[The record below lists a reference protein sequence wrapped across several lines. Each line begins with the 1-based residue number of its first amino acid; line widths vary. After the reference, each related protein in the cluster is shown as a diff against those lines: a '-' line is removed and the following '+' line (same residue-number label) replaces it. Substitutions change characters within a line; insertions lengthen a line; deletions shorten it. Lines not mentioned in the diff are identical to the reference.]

1 MRQRAIFLARLRS
14 AWRNLVHRR
23 SVERDL
29 DDELR
34 GTFDL
39 LVDDHVASGMNA
51 SEARRAAMLQLGRI
65 DSIKTQVLEARSGAG
80 LETLWHD
87 LRFSVRLLRRSPSF
101 TAAAVVSLALGMG
114 ANGAVFGL
122 LNALRLR
129 SLPVADA
136 GVLAEVRLNGPR
148 CCRHTGRNRQVSVP
162 LWQEIVRQQQA
173 FSGLFAFA
181 DTRFNLAPQGEVRY
195 VEGLYVSGDFFP
207 VLGVPALRGRMVTPA
222 DDRAGCAN
230 APAVISH
237 ALWQNEFGGAADIL
251 SQTLTLRSGR
261 HPIVGVVPPSFLGVE
276 VGRRFEVAL
285 PVCASGFDRRDHWWL
300 AVMGRLAPG
309 WTAPAAEAH
318 IATLA
323 PSLLQPV
330 VPPNYSGEQA
340 AEFLKLRFS
349 VRPAANGI
357 SPLRT
362 EYEDSLWLLFAIAA
376 LVLLT
381 ACANLAS
388 LSLVRANARQPEL
401 AMRFALGATRYRI
414 VRQLIV
420 EGALIGLAG
429 AIAGIAL
436 AGTSIRAIMAALS
449 TSTDPIVLD
458 VGLDW
463 RMVAFNTVIVGLATL
478 ACALGPAMRASA
490 RIHTCDGGRSTGGR
504 RRVAAREVLVSI
516 QVAMSVVLLSAA
528 LLFVLTFRNLTTMDL
543 GFAREDILV
552 ANVFLSESD
561 HPPATRAAFQR
572 DLTSRLAA
580 LPGVAAAAHA
590 TTPPLGGSVWGTIA
604 RSQSSAGEI
613 KDEAIRN
620 QISDAYFATMDMPI
634 VAGRP
639 FTDEDTPQS
648 PRVAIVN
655 DTFARKFFP
664 GTPPLG
670 QRFMD
675 GNDEFEVVG
684 LVRDSKQYF
693 LREDFRPIAY
703 TAASQVA
710 LPPSTIR
717 FLIRSRVGTAAV
729 TEPVRRTITAVS
741 PSAGIRFA
749 AMSEMTGQSI
759 GRERLMAT
767 LSGFFGL
774 TALALAIV
782 GVYGVVSYTATSR
795 QREIGIRLALGAR
808 AADVMRTVLLRMA
821 VTGGVGLAAGLVLT
835 FSVSTT
841 AASLLYGVEPRD
853 PRLFTLTAAVTIV
866 SALAAAC
873 MPVRRALATDPV
885 QVLKAE

>member
-1 MRQRAIFLARLRS
+1 MRYGAMFLTRLRS

-23 SVERDL
+23 TVERDL

-34 GTFDL
+34 GAFDL
-39 LVDDHVASGMNA
+39 LVDEYVASGMNA
-51 SEARRAAMLQLGRI
+51 TEARRAAMLQLGRI
-65 DSIKTQVLEARSGAG
+65 DSIKTQVREARSGAG

-87 LRFSVRLLRRSPSF
+87 IRFSVRLLRRNPSF
-101 TAAAVVSLALGMG
+101 TAAAIVSLALGMG

-136 GVLAEVRLNGPR
+136 GALAEIRLDGPR
-148 CCRHTGRNRQVSVP
+148 CCRHTGRNRQVSLP

-181 DTRFNLAPQGEVRY
+181 DTRFNLAPRGEVRY

-207 VLGVPALRGRMVTPA
+207 VLGVTALRGRMLTPA
-222 DDRAGCAN
+222 DDRTGCAN

-318 IATLA
+318 IATLG
-323 PSLLQPV
+323 PSLLQPA
-330 VPPNYSGEQA
+330 VPPNYNGEQT

-362 EYEDSLWLLFAIAA
+362 QYEDPLWLLLAIAA

-401 AMRFALGATRYRI
+401 AMRFALGATRFRV

-429 AIAGIAL
+429 AIAGIAI
-436 AGTSIRAIMAALS
+436 AGMSIRVIVSALS
-449 TSTDPIVLD
+449 TGTDTIVLD
-458 VGLDW
+458 VGPDW
-463 RMVAFNTVIVGLATL
+463 RMVAFNVLIVGLTTL
-478 ACALGPAMRASA
+478 AFALGPAMRASA
-490 RIHTCDGGRSTGGR
+490 RTHVYDGARSTGGR
-504 RRVAAREVLVSI
+504 RRVAAREVLVSV
-516 QVAMSVVLLSAA
+516 QVALSVVLLSSA
-528 LLFVLTFRNLTTMDL
+528 LLFVLTFRNLTTMDV
-543 GFAREDILV
+543 GFAREDLLV

-561 HPPATRAAFQR
+561 HPPQTIAAFQR
-572 DLTSRLAA
+572 SLTGRLAG

-590 TTPPLGGSVWGTIA
+590 TTPPLAGSTWGIIA
-604 RSQSSAGEI
+604 QSRVSGGEI
-613 KDEAIRN
+613 RDEAIRN
-620 QISDAYFATMDMPI
+620 EISDAYFATMTMPI
-634 VAGRP
+634 VAGRG

-648 PRVAIVN
+648 PKVAIVN

-664 GTPPLG
+664 GTSPVG
-670 QRFMD
+670 QRYSD
-675 GNDEFEVVG
+675 GKDEFEVVG

-693 LREDFRPIAY
+693 LREDFRPISY

-710 LPPSTIR
+710 LPRSTIR
-717 FLIRSRVGTAAV
+717 FLIRSRIGTAAV
-729 TEPVRRTITAVS
+729 TESVRRTITEAS

-749 AMSEMTGQSI
+749 AMSEMTAQSI
-759 GRERLMAT
+759 SRERLMAT

-774 TALALAIV
+774 TALALAVV

-808 AADVMRTVLLRMA
+808 STDVMRTVLVRLA
-821 VTGGVGLAAGLVLT
+821 VTGGVGLAAGLLLT

-841 AASLLYGVEPRD
+841 AAALLYGVEPRD
-853 PRLFTLTAAVTIV
+853 PRLFTLTAVVTIL
-866 SALAAAC
+866 SALAAAF

>member
-1 MRQRAIFLARLRS
+1 MRHRAMTRLAS

-29 DDELR
+29 DEELR

-39 LVDDHVASGMNA
+39 LVDEYVASGMNA
-51 SEARRAAMLQLGRI
+51 AGARRAAMLQLGRI
-65 DSIKTQVLEARSGAG
+65 DSIKTQVRDARSGAG

-87 LRFSVRLLRRSPSF
+87 IRFSVRLLRRSPSF
-101 TAAAVVSLALGMG
+101 TAAAIVSLALGIG
-114 ANGAVFGL
+114 ANAAVFGL

-136 GVLAEVRLNGPR
+136 GALAEVRLTGPR
-148 CCRHTGRNRQVSVP
+148 CCRHTGRNRQVSLP
-162 LWQEIVRQQQA
+162 LWQELVRQQQA

-181 DTRFNLAPQGEVRY
+181 DTRFNLAPHGEVRY

-207 VLGVPALRGRMVTPA
+207 VLGVAALRGRMLTPA

-230 APAVISH
+230 APAVISQ
-237 ALWQNEFGGAADIL
+237 ALWQNEFGGAADVL

-318 IATLA
+318 IATLGA
-323 PSLLQPV
+323 SLLQPV
-330 VPPNYSGEQA
+330 VPPNYNAEQT

-362 EYEDSLWLLFAIAA
+362 QFEDPLWLLFAIAA

-401 AMRFALGATRYRI
+401 AMRFALGATRFRV

-429 AIAGIAL
+429 AVVGIGL
-436 AGTSIRAIMAALS
+436 AGMSIRAVLAALS

-463 RMVAFNTVIVGLATL
+463 RLVGFNVAIIGLTTL
-478 ACALGPAMRASA
+478 AFSLGPAMRASA
-490 RIHTCDGGRSTGGR
+490 RMHVTDGARSTEGR

-528 LLFVLTFRNLTTMDL
+528 LLFVVTFRNLTTMDV

-561 HPPATRAAFQR
+561 HPPETIAAFQR
-572 DLTSRLAA
+572 NLTSRLAG

-590 TTPPLGGSVWGTIA
+590 TTPPLAGSTWGIIP
-604 RSQSSAGEI
+604 RSRSAGGEI
-613 KDEAIRN
+613 RDEAIRN
-620 QISDAYFATMDMPI
+620 EISDAYFATMDMPI
-634 VAGRP
+634 VAGRG
-639 FTDEDTPQS
+639 FTDQDTPQS
-648 PRVAIVN
+648 PKVAIVN

-664 GTPPLG
+664 GTSPIG
-670 QRFMD
+670 QRYMD
-675 GNDEFEVVG
+675 GGEFEVVG

-710 LPPSTIR
+710 LPRSTIR
-717 FLIRSRVGTAAV
+717 FVIRSRIGTAAV
-729 TEPVRRTITAVS
+729 TEPVRRTITEVS

-749 AMSEMTGQSI
+749 TMSEMTAQSI
-759 GRERLMAT
+759 SRERLMAT

-808 AADVMRTVLLRMA
+808 SADVIRTVLFRMA
-821 VTGGVGLAAGLVLT
+821 VTGGVGLAAGLLLT
-835 FSVSTT
+835 VSVSAT
-841 AASLLYGVEPRD
+841 AASLLYGVEARE

-866 SALAAAC
+866 SALAAAF
-873 MPVRRALATDPV
+873 MPVRRALAIDPV

>member
-1 MRQRAIFLARLRS
+1 MAVITRVRAV
-14 AWRNLVHRR
+14 WRNLAHRR

-39 LVDDHVASGMNA
+39 LVDEHVASGMNA
-51 SEARRAAMLQLGRI
+51 TEARRTAMLQLGRI
-65 DSIKTQVLEARSGAG
+65 DSIKTQVREARGGAG

-87 LRFSVRLLRRSPSF
+87 IRFSLRLLRRSPSF
-101 TAAAVVSLALGMG
+101 TAAAIVSLALGMG

-122 LNALRLR
+122 LNALQLR

-136 GVLAEVRLNGPR
+136 GSLAEVRLNGPR
-148 CCRHTGRNRQVSVP
+148 CCRHTGRNRQVSWP
-162 LWQEIVRQQQA
+162 LWQELVGQQHA

-207 VLGVPALRGRMVTPA
+207 VLGVTALRGRMLTPA

-237 ALWQNEFGGAADIL
+237 ALWQNQFGSTADIL
-251 SQTLTLRSGR
+251 SQTLTLRSGQ
-261 HPIVGVVPPSFLGVE
+261 HPIVGVVPRSFLGVE

-285 PVCASGFDRRDHWWL
+285 PVCAAGFDRRDHWWL

-309 WTAPAAEAH
+309 WTAAAAEAH
-318 IATLA
+318 IAALA
-323 PSLLQPV
+323 PSLLQTV
-330 VPPNYSGEQA
+330 VPSNYNGEQA
-340 AEFLKLRFS
+340 AEFVKLRFS

-362 EYEDSLWLLFAIAA
+362 EYEDPLWLLLAIAA
-376 LVLLT
+376 LFLLT

-401 AMRFALGATRYRI
+401 ALRFALGATRLRV

-420 EGALIGLAG
+420 EGALIGIAG
-429 AIAGIAL
+429 AIAGIGL
-436 AGTSIRAIMAALS
+436 AGMSIRAVMAALS

-458 VGLDW
+458 IGLDR
-463 RMVAFNTVIVGLATL
+463 RMVAFNIVIIGLTTL
-478 ACALGPAMRASA
+478 AFALGPAMRASA
-490 RIHTCDGGRSTGGR
+490 RMHVYDGARSTGGR
-504 RRVAAREVLVSI
+504 RRVAAREILVSI
-516 QVAMSVVLLSAA
+516 QVALSVVLLSSA
-528 LLFVLTFRNLTTMDL
+528 LLFVLTFRNLTTMDV
-543 GFAREDILV
+543 GFAREDLLV

-561 HPPATRAAFQR
+561 HPPQTIAAFQR
-572 DLTSRLAA
+572 SLTGRLAG

-590 TTPPLGGSVWGTIA
+590 TTPPLAGSTWGIIA
-604 RSQSSAGEI
+604 QSRVSGGEI
-613 KDEAIRN
+613 RDEAIRN
-620 QISDAYFATMDMPI
+620 EISDAYFATMTMPI
-634 VAGRP
+634 VAGRG
-639 FTDEDTPQS
+639 FTDQDTPQS
-648 PRVAIVN
+648 PKVAIVN
-655 DTFARKFFP
+655 DTFARRFFP
-664 GTPPLG
+664 DTSPVG
-670 QRFMD
+670 QRYSD
-675 GNDEFEVVG
+675 GKDEFEVVG

-693 LREDFRPIAY
+693 LREDFRPITY

-710 LPPSTIR
+710 LPRSTIR
-717 FLIRSRVGTAAV
+717 FLIRSRIGTAAV
-729 TEPVRRTITAVS
+729 TESVRRTITEAS

-749 AMSEMTGQSI
+749 AMSEMTAQSI
-759 GRERLMAT
+759 SRERLMAT

-774 TALALAIV
+774 TALALAVV

-808 AADVMRTVLLRMA
+808 SADVMRTVLVRLA
-821 VTGGVGLAAGLVLT
+821 VTGGVGLAAGLLLT

-841 AASLLYGVEPRD
+841 AAALLYGVEPRD
-853 PRLFTLTAAVTIV
+853 PRLFTLTAVVTIL
-866 SALAAAC
+866 SALAAAF

>member
-1 MRQRAIFLARLRS
+1 MRHRAMTRLGS

-29 DDELR
+29 DEELR

-39 LVDDHVASGMNA
+39 LVDEYVASGMNA
-51 SEARRAAMLQLGRI
+51 TEARRAAMLQLGRI
-65 DSIKTQVLEARSGAG
+65 DSIKTQVRDARSGAG

-87 LRFSVRLLRRSPSF
+87 IRFSVRLLRRSPSF
-101 TAAAVVSLALGMG
+101 TAAAIVSLALGMG

-136 GVLAEVRLNGPR
+136 GALAEVRLNGPR
-148 CCRHTGRNRQVSVP
+148 CCRHTGRNRQVSLP
-162 LWQEIVRQQQA
+162 LWQEIVGQQQA

-207 VLGVPALRGRMVTPA
+207 VLGVAALRGRMLTPP

-285 PVCASGFDRRDHWWL
+285 PVCAAGFDRRDHWWL

-309 WTAPAAEAH
+309 WTVPAAEAH

-330 VPPNYSGEQA
+330 VPPTYNAEQT

-362 EYEDSLWLLFAIAA
+362 EYEDPLWLLLAIAA

-381 ACANLAS
+381 SCANLAS
-388 LSLVRANARQPEL
+388 LSLVRASVRQPEL
-401 AMRFALGATRYRI
+401 AMRFALGATRFRV

-429 AIAGIAL
+429 AVAGIGL
-436 AGTSIRAIMAALS
+436 AGMSIRAVVAALS

-458 VGLDW
+458 GGLDW
-463 RMVAFNTVIVGLATL
+463 RMVAFNVAIIGLTTVAF
-478 ACALGPAMRASA
+478 ASGPAMRASA
-490 RIHTCDGGRSTGGR
+490 RMPINDGARSTEGR

-528 LLFVLTFRNLTTMDL
+528 LLFVLTFRNLTTMDV
-543 GFAREDILV
+543 GFAREDLLV
-552 ANVFLSESD
+552 ANVFLSERD
-561 HPPATRAAFQR
+561 HPPETIAAFQR
-572 DLTSRLAA
+572 NLTSRLAA

-590 TTPPLGGSVWGTIA
+590 TTPPLAGSVWGIIA
-604 RSQSSAGEI
+604 RSRSSGGEI
-613 KDEAIRN
+613 RDEAIRN
-620 QISDAYFATMDMPI
+620 EISDAYFVTMDMPI
-634 VAGRP
+634 VAGRG
-639 FTDEDTPQS
+639 FADQDTPQS
-648 PRVAIVN
+648 PKVAIVN
-655 DTFARKFFP
+655 DTFARRFFP
-664 GTPPLG
+664 GTSPLG
-670 QRFMD
+670 QRYMD
-675 GNDEFEVVG
+675 GDGEFEVIG

-693 LREDFRPIAY
+693 LREVSRPIAY
-703 TAASQVA
+703 TAAAQVA
-710 LPPSTIR
+710 LPRSTIR
-717 FLIRSRVGTAAV
+717 FMIRSRIGTAAV
-729 TEPVRRTITAVS
+729 TESVRRTITEAS

-749 AMSEMTGQSI
+749 AMSEMTAQSI
-759 GRERLMAT
+759 SRERLMAT
-767 LSGFFGL
+767 LSAFFGL

-782 GVYGVVSYTATSR
+782 GVYGVVSYTAASR

-808 AADVMRTVLLRMA
+808 SADVIRTVLFRMA
-821 VTGGVGLAAGLVLT
+821 VTGGVGLAAGLLLT

-841 AASLLYGVEPRD
+841 AASLLYGVGPRD
-853 PRLFTLTAAVTIV
+853 PRLFALTAAVTVV
-866 SALAAAC
+866 SALAAAF

-885 QVLKAE
+885 QVLKTQ